1 MTVAL
6 SVGVDDLP
14 LWEGTTEAEKAR
26 LDAIQRAHDHANAQW
41 KETAY
46 AALVTCARR
55 LATLTADD
63 VWQELHGAKPATHN
77 LSALGP
83 LFLIAARKGLI
94 RKTGRMVPTIL
105 TQRHR
110 DVTEWASLNLDP
122 AETARAS

>member
-1 MTVAL
+1 MTLAL

-14 LWEGTTEAEKAR
+14 LWEGTTEAEQAR
-26 LDAIQRAHDHANAQW
+26 LDAIRRVHEHANAVW

-46 AALVTCARR
+46 AALLTCARR
-55 LATLTADD
+55 YAVFTSDL
-63 VWQELHGAKPATHN
+63 VWAELKGSKPATHN

-94 RKTGRMVPTIL
+94 RKTGRMVPTTL

-110 DVTEWASLNLDP
+110 DLTEWASLVLDEQG
-122 AETARAS
+122 AARAS